1 MCRCPHQREA
11 SALFEECRIV
21 RAHGELD
28 RRTVAPL
35 VRAMTEARTAR
46 PGRLLL
52 IVDLGQA
59 TLTDCSILTPLRE
72 AWVDCRIRGGW
83 MRIVYGNP
91 TTDVPQEATERVAAS
106 LMCAA
111 GPTSEPGRSAG

>member
-1 MCRCPHQREA
+1 MSPQREA
-11 SALFEECRIV
+11 SALFDECRIV

-35 VRAMTEARTAR
+35 VRALTEARTAR

-52 IVDLGQA
+52 IVDLSQA

-72 AWVDCRIRGGW
+72 AWVDCRARGGW
-83 MRIVYGNP
+83 MRIVYDNP
-91 TTDVPQEATERVAAS
+91 TTDLVLRCGNLLHHLPAYASAQDAWEA
-106 LMCAA
+106 
-111 GPTSEPGRSAG
+111 